1 VILQRYEEI
10 CYFTSESRKKENN
23 EGKFCIV
30 VENNYLCRRNETTE
44 SKDWYSM
51 VAAIGIRIDGAT
63 VGHAPPRGCGQCG
76 G

>member
-23 EGKFCIV
+23 KGKFCIV